1 MNSRTTSKLMVLTFS
16 LLGVLT
22 ALAADVHKASLQ
34 TLDAI
39 QVNGKQLPA
48 GEYQVKWEGDGP
60 NVQVSILKGKNVVAS
75 TEGHVITLE
84 QKAGQDAI
92 VAKSNSDGT
101 RSLTEIRFGGKKIA
115 LALGEEA
122 AQADAKGDNG
132 SK

>member
-16 LLGVLT
+16 LLCVLT
-22 ALAADVHKASLQ
+22 ALAADAHKASLQ
-34 TLDAI
+34 TLDAL

-84 QKAGQDAI
+84 QKASQDAI

>member
-101 RSLTEIRFGGKKIA
+101 HR
-115 LALGEEA
+115 
-122 AQADAKGDNG
+122 
-132 SK
+132 